1 MVKHAGF
8 IYNTSKIVHCTV
20 NELLDKSLLER
31 QSIQPKNSSMSLVH
45 LLKDTVTIMETQIR
59 HNQMQIK
66 YSGPKFGVFVKVDEI
81 RVQQILLNLITN
93 AMKFSPPK
101 STIALKL

>member
-1 MVKHAGF
+1 MH
-8 IYNTSKIVHCTV
+8 
-20 NELLDKSLLER
+20 
-31 QSIQPKNSSMSLVH
+31 
-45 LLKDTVTIMETQIR
+45 
-59 HNQMQIK
+59 IK
-66 YSGPKFGVFVKVDEI
+66 YSGPNFGVFVKVDEI